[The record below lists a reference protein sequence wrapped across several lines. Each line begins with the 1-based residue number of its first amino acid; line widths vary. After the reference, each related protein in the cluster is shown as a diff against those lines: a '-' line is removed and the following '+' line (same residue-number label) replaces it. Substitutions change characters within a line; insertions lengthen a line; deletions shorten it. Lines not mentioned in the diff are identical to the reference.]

1 MLLFFFERG
10 EYFCKMCM
18 LGSGHGSTELTGIY
32 SGHAEHF
39 RQDKSVPYRVK
50 PCRAKLFVGR
60 NVRHFLKNLS
70 LSPDKVSP
78 NKVPILADY
87 GNRNTDGHELFLF

>member
-32 SGHAEHF
+32 GGHAEHF
-39 RQDKSVPYRVK
+39 RPDKSVPYRVK
-50 PCRAKLFVGR
+50 PCRAKFSSGETIRRAKCSSLNEKFVTFAR
-60 NVRHFLKNLS
+60 R
-70 LSPDKVSP
+70 KVSP
-78 NKVPILADY
+78 NKSKSV
-87 GNRNTDGHELFLF
+87 FS